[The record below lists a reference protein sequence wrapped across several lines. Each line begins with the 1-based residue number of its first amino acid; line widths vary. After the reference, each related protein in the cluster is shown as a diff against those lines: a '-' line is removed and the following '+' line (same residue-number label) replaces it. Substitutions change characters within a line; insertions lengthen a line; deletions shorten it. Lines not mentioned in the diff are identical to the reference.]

1 VSDDVRCCNCCAP
14 TFIKKVRLLSK
25 KKLPVP
31 DYIMTIISMAVI
43 IVLVLLL
50 LTSVDTDIYTLI
62 GTCICPALLAR
73 KLKPYGSNKDPSFF
87 LCSIFFFLLLNGWL
101 KEYANYSLTILHL
114 LLPK

>member
-1 VSDDVRCCNCCAP
+1 
-14 TFIKKVRLLSK
+14 
-25 KKLPVP
+25 
-31 DYIMTIISMAVI
+31 MTIISMAVI

-87 LCSIFFFLLLNGWL
+87 LCSIFFFLLFEWL
-101 KEYANYSLTILHL
+101 AKRVCQLYSLTTAVLLHL